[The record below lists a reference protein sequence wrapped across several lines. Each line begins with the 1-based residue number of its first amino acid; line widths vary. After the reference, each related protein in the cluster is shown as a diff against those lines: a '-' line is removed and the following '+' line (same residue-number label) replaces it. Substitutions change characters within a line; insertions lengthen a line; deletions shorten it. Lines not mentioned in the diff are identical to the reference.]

1 VCLIYVS
8 VPSGQKYTRFVGNW
22 RYNIVRS
29 FYVREVF
36 RFSYPKGRIIFN
48 VPEKMLLKIF
58 RYRGEK
64 EVGGG
69 GRRRGKE
76 EGKAERK
83 GEGGGG
89 RRRQKLKDERL
100 KCFLSET
107 GNRCKNIKENEPN
120 RKWKGHIGNTNKI
133 VVEKPDGKR
142 PFRRSTHKREK
153 STKMILMET
162 VYQRIE

>member
-8 VPSGQKYTRFVGNW
+8 VPSGQKYTLFLGNW

-64 EVGGG
+64 ESGGG
-69 GRRRGKE
+69 GRRRVKE
-76 EGKAERK
+76 EGE
-83 GEGGGG
+83 
-89 RRRQKLKDERL
+89 LKDEKL

-120 RKWKGHIGNTNKI
+120 RKWKGHVRNTNKI
-133 VVEKPDGKR
+133 VVEKPGGKR

-162 VYQRIE
+162 VYQRVEEIKISQK